1 MLVRYNILDEF
12 IFSSTHLSII
22 VVALLF
28 PFISSR
34 AGTVLGVA
42 ANLSW
47 LLSVLIHP
55 YMPGVSEEIQ
65 RQLQVGS
72 FCVQRYFRYLGR
84 CCGCLW
90 DVYESLRYV

>member
-1 MLVRYNILDEF
+1 M
-12 IFSSTHLSII
+12 SIYR
-22 VVALLF
+22 
-28 PFISSR
+28 SR

-72 FCVQRYFRYLGR
+72 FGLQSHFRILEELCLSAVQEFVVGERWITFHG
-84 CCGCLW
+84 
-90 DVYESLRYV
+90 VAFE